1 MLSSASR
8 VEFWTEDLHNGAMRR
23 RIYDQELFAH
33 FVTFSVE
40 RRRRLLDFDHPKRIV
55 LGVLNEEL
63 EAFEARCVG
72 YVIMPNHVHAVIW
85 LPKTGQLSQFM
96 KAWKQKSSFHIRDW
110 YRENAEEYDEAH
122 REGARFW
129 QPKYYAFEIYKR
141 EKLEEKLQ
149 YMHENPVGAGLVT
162 RATDWRWSSA
172 RWYAW
177 QQTVGI
183 PIRWVE

>member
-1 MLSSASR
+1 
-8 VEFWTEDLHNGAMRR
+8 MRR
-23 RIYDQELFAH
+23 RTYDQELFAH

-40 RRRRLLDFDHPKRIV
+40 RRRRLLDLDYPKRIV

-63 EAFEARCVG
+63 ETFNARCVG

-85 LPKTGQLSQFM
+85 LPKTRQLSQFM
-96 KAWKQKSSFHIRDW
+96 KAWKQKSSFHLRDW
-110 YRENAEEYDEAH
+110 YRESAEEYDEAH
-122 REGARFW
+122 REGSRFW

-149 YMHENPVGAGLVT
+149 YMHENPVRAGLVT
-162 RATDWRWSSA
+162 LATDWRWSSA

-177 QQTVGI
+177 QQTVGV
-183 PIRWVE
+183 PIQWVE

>member
-1 MLSSASR
+1 
-8 VEFWTEDLHNGAMRR
+8 MRR

-149 YMHENPVGAGLVT
+149 YMHENPVRAGLVT

-172 RWYAW
+172 RWYVW